1 MYKVVTIDQRKIP
14 MKSNGCTG
22 RLYARYFH
30 KDFLQTLF
38 KFNDLEKNDVDFEVI
53 NELAWVL
60 AKTANPSIK
69 DIDEWLE
76 QFETPFSVI
85 NAMPQMMEL
94 LAKGGASTVNAKKKV
109 KEAKAQAS
117 TN

>member
-1 MYKVVTIDQRKIP
+1 MYKVVTIDNKKIP
-14 MKSNGCTG
+14 MKSSGCTG

-30 KDFLQTLF
+30 KDFLQTLLKF
-38 KFNDLEKNDVDFEVI
+38 KDIDSNEVDFEVI

-76 QFETPFSVI
+76 QFDNPFSVFQ
-85 NAMPQMMEL
+85 AMPQITDL
-94 LAKGGASTVNAKKKV
+94 LGRSGATTVNAKKKV
-109 KEAKAQAS
+109 KQAKRQPS